1 MKVDRSTD
9 PLVYVN
15 LEENTDAKKQTMV
28 NVFLVGTLLLLVA
41 LSCGGWYM
49 MKGQQVN
56 EIEATVGNG
65 IVPSKSSAS
74 VFPANINNDIVTSET
89 TDDVASE
96 VAVGDSLIPWG
107 SLGGCTSTTIV
118 VNSKS
123 WGSEIRW
130 KILTHQQQD
139 TGCFGRNGY
148 PSHGTTTKTCCLPD
162 FKYHLWCEDTYGD
175 GWHHGSISVAGVNY
189 CSDFHRGKFHQ
200 PIFSLANGKVKSTEP
215 TGCMAYNRHE
225 CCGKKDKRS
234 GYYYGQECVPHKDGI
249 WPVHAIYATWGFKNE
264 CAPLNWIENN
274 GVQSQKGDC

>member
-9 PLVYVN
+9 PLIYVN

-56 EIEATVGNG
+56 GIEATVGNG

-89 TDDVASE
+89 TDDVALE
-96 VAVGDSLIPWG
+96 VAVG
-107 SLGGCTSTTIV
+107 GCTHTTIA

-130 KILTHQQQD
+130 KIKTHEGED
-139 TGCFGRNGY
+139 TGCTGENGY
-148 PSHGTTTKTCCLPD
+148 PSHSTKTRTCCLPD
-162 FKYHLWCEDTYGD
+162 NRYQLWCEDTYGD
-175 GWHHGSISVAGVNY
+175 GWHHGSISVGGVNY
-189 CSDFHRGKFHQ
+189 CSDFHRGKYHQ
-200 PIFSLANGKVKSTEP
+200 PVFSLKNGKVTSTAP
-215 TGCMAYNRHE
+215 TGCDSFNRHE

-234 GYYYGQECVPHKDGI
+234 AYLGSKCVPHKDGR
-249 WPVHAIYATWGFKNE
+249 WPTFYAHFGFKGNDCE
-264 CAPLNWIENN
+264 PLQWIEYH
-274 GVQSQKGDC
+274 GFQSQKGDC